1 MIVIAIY
8 HMSAKVVSRGAGRSA
23 VAASAYLSCS
33 RMYNDYD
40 GVQHDYTRK
49 QGLIFQ
55 EVLLPPKASPEWK
68 DREQFW
74 NAVERAEKTKDSRL
88 AREFVVALPIELPRK
103 AQISLLR
110 DFIQNN
116 FVDMGMCADFAIHDT
131 DGHNPHAHIL
141 LTVRPLETDG
151 TWQYKTQKEYLC
163 IRNGEEIGFTASEF
177 KDAQTKGWEKQY
189 PYKVG
194 KKKVYMAPSAAQEHG
209 YIRADKHP
217 KSTRFGRQN
226 PVSEQWNSEAQL
238 REWRKAWA
246 DAVNHTL
253 QEHQIDT
260 RIDHRSFA
268 DQGRDEQPTIHEG
281 YHARDMEKKGLISDR
296 CEINRQ
302 IRKDNRL
309 FRELKRQV
317 EKLTKTVSENIHSV
331 AKRLEQLRGTMI
343 MIRYYL
349 FHNRMQASSTREWIS
364 MITPVLKKYKAI
376 TKTIRTKQ
384 TEKKSLQAQ
393 KKKLSFLQPVQYYQ
407 ISQKITTLTEDIE
420 ELLSQKERLICDNY
434 FHNESEIKTS
444 EIALKNQKDFLKK
457 LDAQYDNL
465 SDQLTENQKK
475 YQEIK
480 ADVSPEKSA
489 ELFDARVDER
499 DMIRDQVY
507 QKLYATMGQKFDASL
522 FHESVSDIDDRLG
535 EDPEAFHDRTYQK
548 RIAREMER
556 RKEQSV
562 RLKKKVHNHG
572 EYPKVCVNLQT
583 DVR

>member
-1 MIVIAIY
+1 MIFIAIY
-8 HMSAKVVSRGAGRSA
+8 HMSAKVVSRGSGRSA

-49 QGLIFQ
+49 HGLVYR
-55 EVLLPPKASPEWK
+55 EVILPPMAPPEWK
-68 DREQFW
+68 DREQLW
-74 NAVERAEKTKDSRL
+74 NSVERAEKTKDSRL
-88 AREFVVALPIELPRK
+88 AREFVVALPIELSK
-103 AQISLLR
+103 ESQISFLR
-110 DFIQNN
+110 DFIQKN
-116 FVDMGMCADFAIHDT
+116 FVDMGMCADFAIHGT

-141 LTVRPLETDG
+141 LTVRPLEADG

-163 IRNGEEIGFTASEF
+163 IRNGEERGFTAAEF
-177 KDAQTKGWEKQY
+177 KTAQQEGWEKQY

-194 KKKVYMAPSAAQEHG
+194 KKKVYMPPSAAQEHG
-209 YIRADKHP
+209 YIRVDKHP

-226 PVSEQWNSEAQL
+226 PVSEQWNSEEQL
-238 REWRKAWA
+238 CDWRKAWA

-253 QEHQIDT
+253 QEHQINA
-260 RIDHRSFA
+260 RVDHRSFA

-302 IRKDNRL
+302 ILSDNRL

-317 EKLTKTVSENIHSV
+317 EKLTKTVSENIHSI
-331 AKRLEQLRGTMI
+331 AKQLEQLRGTMI

-349 FHNRMQASSTREWIS
+349 FHNRMQASSAREWIS
-364 MITPVLKKYKAI
+364 MITPVLKRYKAI

-384 TEKKSLQAQ
+384 TEKKSLQSQ
-393 KKKLSFLQPVQYYQ
+393 KKKLSFLQPVKYYQ

-434 FHNESEIKTS
+434 FHNESEIKAS
-444 EIALKNQKDFLKK
+444 EIPLKKQKDFLGK
-457 LDAQYDNL
+457 LDLQYEDL
-465 SDQLTENQKK
+465 SIQLTENQKLFQK
-475 YQEIK
+475 IK
-480 ADVSPEKSA
+480 SDVRSEKSE

-499 DMIRDQVY
+499 DTIRDQIY
-507 QKLYATMGQKFDASL
+507 EKLYETLGQKFDASL

-535 EDPEAFHDRTYQK
+535 ENPEIFRECASKK
-548 RIAREMER
+548 RIARER
-556 RKEQSV
+556 RKDQPTRQKEKFHDHE
-562 RLKKKVHNHG
+562 R
-572 EYPKVCVNLQT
+572 
-583 DVR
+583 

>member
-68 DREQFW
+68 DREQLW

-163 IRNGEEIGFTASEF
+163 IRNGEEKGFTASEF

-317 EKLTKTVSENIHSV
+317 EKLKKTVSENIHSV

-364 MITPVLKKYKAI
+364 MITPVLKKYKTI

-556 RKEQSV
+556 RKEQPV
-562 RLKKKVHNHG
+562 RLKKKVHNH
-572 EYPKVCVNLQT
+572 E
-583 DVR
+583 R

>member
-1 MIVIAIY
+1 M
-8 HMSAKVVSRGAGRSA
+8 
-23 VAASAYLSCS
+23 
-33 RMYNDYD
+33 
-40 GVQHDYTRK
+40 
-49 QGLIFQ
+49 
-55 EVLLPPKASPEWK
+55 
-68 DREQFW
+68 
-74 NAVERAEKTKDSRL
+74 ERAEKTKDSRL
-88 AREFVVALPIELPRK
+88 AREFVVALPIELSK
-103 AQISLLR
+103 ESQISFLR
-110 DFIQNN
+110 DFIQKN

-163 IRNGEEIGFTASEF
+163 IRNGEEKGFTASEF
-177 KDAQTKGWEKQY
+177 KAAQTEGWEKQY

-194 KKKVYMAPSAAQEHG
+194 GKKVYMTPSAAQEHG

-226 PVSEQWNSEAQL
+226 PVSEQWNSEEQL
-238 REWRKAWA
+238 RDWRKAWA

-253 QEHQIDT
+253 QEHQIDAQV
-260 RIDHRSFA
+260 DHRSFA

-302 IRKDNRL
+302 IQSDNRL

-317 EKLTKTVSENIHSV
+317 EKLAKTVSENIHSI

-349 FHNRMQASSTREWIS
+349 FHNRMQASSAREWIS

-384 TEKKSLQAQ
+384 TEKKSLQSQ

-420 ELLSQKERLICDNY
+420 ELLSQKERLLCDNY
-434 FHNESEIKTS
+434 FHNESEIKAS
-444 EIALKNQKDFLKK
+444 EISLKNQKDFLEK
-457 LDAQYDNL
+457 LDLQYEDF
-465 SDQLTENQKK
+465 SIKLTENQKLF
-475 YQEIK
+475 QEIK
-480 ADVSPEKSA
+480 ADVSPEKSE

-499 DMIRDQVY
+499 DTIRDHVY

-522 FHESVSDIDDRLG
+522 FHDSVRDIDNRLG
-535 EDPEAFHDRTYQK
+535 EDSEAFRKRVSQK
-548 RIAREMER
+548 RIEQEIER
-556 RKEQSV
+556 RKNQPV
-562 RLKKKVHNHG
+562 RQKRKNQNH
-572 EYPKVCVNLQT
+572 E
-583 DVR
+583 R

>member
-8 HMSAKVVSRGAGRSA
+8 HMSAKVGSRGAGRSA

-68 DREQFW
+68 DREQLW

-163 IRNGEEIGFTASEF
+163 IRNGEEKGFTASEF

-480 ADVSPEKSA
+480 ADVSPKKSA

-556 RKEQSV
+556 RKEQPV
-562 RLKKKVHNHG
+562 RLKKKVHNH
-572 EYPKVCVNLQT
+572 E
-583 DVR
+583 R

>member
-1 MIVIAIY
+1 MIFIAIY
-8 HMSAKVVSRGAGRSA
+8 HMSAKVVSRDSGRSA

-40 GVQHDYTRK
+40 GIQHDYTRK
-49 QGLIFQ
+49 HGLVYR
-55 EVLLPPKASPEWK
+55 EVILPPMAPPEWK
-68 DREQFW
+68 DREQLW
-74 NAVERAEKTKDSRL
+74 NSVERAEKTKDSRL
-88 AREFVVALPIELPRK
+88 AREFVVALPIELSK
-103 AQISLLR
+103 ESQISFLR
-110 DFIQNN
+110 DFIQKN

-141 LTVRPLETDG
+141 LTVRPLEADG

-163 IRNGEEIGFTASEF
+163 IRNGEEKGFTASEF
-177 KDAQTKGWEKQY
+177 KAAQTEGWEKQY

-194 KKKVYMAPSAAQEHG
+194 KKKVYMTPSAAQEHS

-226 PVSEQWNSEAQL
+226 PVSEQWNSEEQL
-238 REWRKAWA
+238 CDWRKAWA

-253 QEHQIDT
+253 QEHQIDA
-260 RIDHRSFA
+260 RVDHRSFA

-302 IRKDNRL
+302 IRSDNRL
-309 FRELKRQV
+309 FRELKRQA
-317 EKLTKTVSENIHSV
+317 EKLAKTVSENIHSI

-349 FHNRMQASSTREWIS
+349 FHNRMQASSAREWIS

-384 TEKKSLQAQ
+384 TEKKSLHAQ

-420 ELLSQKERLICDNY
+420 ELLSQKERLLCDNY

-444 EIALKNQKDFLKK
+444 EISLKNQKDFLKK
-457 LDAQYDNL
+457 LDMQYDNL
-465 SDQLTENQKK
+465 SDQLTENQKLF
-475 YQEIK
+475 QEIK
-480 ADVSPEKSA
+480 ADVSPEKSE

-499 DMIRDQVY
+499 DTIRNQIY
-507 QKLYATMGQKFDASL
+507 GKLYETMEHKFDASL
-522 FHESVSDIDDRLG
+522 FHDSVRDIDNRLG
-535 EDPEAFHDRTYQK
+535 EDPDSFGQCASQK
-548 RIAREMER
+548 RIKYEREH
-556 RKEQSV
+556 RKIQPIRHKNKFHEHD
-562 RLKKKVHNHG
+562 R
-572 EYPKVCVNLQT
+572 
-583 DVR
+583 

>member
-1 MIVIAIY
+1 MIFIAIY

-49 QGLIFQ
+49 HGLIFQ
-55 EVLLPPKASPEWK
+55 EVLLPPMAPPKWK
-68 DREQFW
+68 DREQLW
-74 NAVERAEKTKDSRL
+74 NSVERAEKTKDSRL
-88 AREFVVALPIELPRK
+88 AREFVVALPIELSK
-103 AQISLLR
+103 ESQISFLR
-110 DFIQNN
+110 DFIQKN

-163 IRNGEEIGFTASEF
+163 IRNGEEKGFTASEF
-177 KDAQTKGWEKQY
+177 KAAQTEGWEKQY

-194 KKKVYMAPSAAQEHG
+194 GKKVYMTPSAAQEHG

-226 PVSEQWNSEAQL
+226 PVSEQWNSEEQL
-238 REWRKAWA
+238 RDWRKAWA

-253 QEHQIDT
+253 QEHQIDAQV
-260 RIDHRSFA
+260 DHRSFA

-302 IRKDNRL
+302 IQSDNRL

-317 EKLTKTVSENIHSV
+317 EKLAKTVSENIHSI

-349 FHNRMQASSTREWIS
+349 FHNRMQASSAREWIS

-384 TEKKSLQAQ
+384 TEKESLQSQ
-393 KKKLSFLQPVQYYQ
+393 KKELSFLQPVKYYQ

-420 ELLSQKERLICDNY
+420 ELLSQKERLIHDNY
-434 FHNESEIKTS
+434 YYNESEIKTS
-444 EIALKNQKDFLKK
+444 ESSLQRQKDFLKK
-457 LDAQYDNL
+457 LDVQYDNL
-465 SDQLTENQKK
+465 SDQLTKNLKLF
-475 YQEIK
+475 QEIK
-480 ADVSPEKSA
+480 ADVSPEKSK
-489 ELFDARVDER
+489 ELLDARVDVR
-499 DMIRDQVY
+499 NTVRDQVY
-507 QKLYATMGQKFDASL
+507 GKIYETMGQKFDASL

-535 EDPEAFHDRTYQK
+535 EDSEAFRDRAFQK
-548 RIAREMER
+548 RSTRELER
-556 RKEQSV
+556 RKDHSV
-562 RLKKKVHNHG
+562 QKNGKNYSYER
-572 EYPKVCVNLQT
+572 
-583 DVR
+583 

>member
-1 MIVIAIY
+1 MIFIAIY
-8 HMSAKVVSRGAGRSA
+8 HMSAKVVSRGSGRSA

-49 QGLIFQ
+49 HGLVYR
-55 EVLLPPKASPEWK
+55 EVILPPMAPPEWK
-68 DREQFW
+68 DREQLW
-74 NAVERAEKTKDSRL
+74 NSVERAEKTKDSRL
-88 AREFVVALPIELPRK
+88 AREFVVALPIELSK
-103 AQISLLR
+103 ESQISFLR
-110 DFIQNN
+110 DFIQKN
-116 FVDMGMCADFAIHDT
+116 FVDMGMCADFAIHGT

-141 LTVRPLETDG
+141 LTVRPLEADG

-163 IRNGEEIGFTASEF
+163 IRNGEERGFTAAEF
-177 KDAQTKGWEKQY
+177 KTAQQEGWEKQY

-194 KKKVYMAPSAAQEHG
+194 KKKVYMTPSAAQEHG
-209 YIRADKHP
+209 YIRVDKHP

-226 PVSEQWNSEAQL
+226 PVSEQWNSEEQL
-238 REWRKAWA
+238 CDWRKAWA

-253 QEHQIDT
+253 QEHQINA
-260 RIDHRSFA
+260 RVDHRSFA

-302 IRKDNRL
+302 IRSDNRL

-317 EKLTKTVSENIHSV
+317 EKLTKTVSENIHSI
-331 AKRLEQLRGTMI
+331 AKQLEQLRGTMI

-434 FHNESEIKTS
+434 FHNESEIKAS
-444 EIALKNQKDFLKK
+444 EIPLKKQKDFLGK
-457 LDAQYDNL
+457 LDLQYEDL
-465 SDQLTENQKK
+465 SIQLTENQKLFQK
-475 YQEIK
+475 IK
-480 ADVSPEKSA
+480 SDVRSEKSE

-499 DMIRDQVY
+499 DTIRDQIY
-507 QKLYATMGQKFDASL
+507 EKLYETLGQKFDASL

-535 EDPEAFHDRTYQK
+535 ENPEIFRECASKK
-548 RIAREMER
+548 RIARER
-556 RKEQSV
+556 RKDQPTRQKEKFHDHE
-562 RLKKKVHNHG
+562 R
-572 EYPKVCVNLQT
+572 
-583 DVR
+583 

>member
-68 DREQFW
+68 DREQLW

-163 IRNGEEIGFTASEF
+163 IRNGEEKGFTASEF

-522 FHESVSDIDDRLG
+522 FHESDSDIDDRLG

-556 RKEQSV
+556 RKEQPV
-562 RLKKKVHNHG
+562 RLKKKVHNH
-572 EYPKVCVNLQT
+572 E
-583 DVR
+583 R

>member
-1 MIVIAIY
+1 MAIY

-68 DREQFW
+68 DREQLW

-163 IRNGEEIGFTASEF
+163 IRNGEEKGFTASEF

-556 RKEQSV
+556 RKEQPV
-562 RLKKKVHNHG
+562 RLKKKVHNH
-572 EYPKVCVNLQT
+572 E
-583 DVR
+583 R

>member
-68 DREQFW
+68 DREQLW

-163 IRNGEEIGFTASEF
+163 IRNGEEKGFTASEF

-317 EKLTKTVSENIHSV
+317 EKLTETVSENIHSV

-556 RKEQSV
+556 RKEQPV
-562 RLKKKVHNHG
+562 RLKKKVHNH
-572 EYPKVCVNLQT
+572 E
-583 DVR
+583 R

>member
-1 MIVIAIY
+1 MIFIAIY

-49 QGLIFQ
+49 HGLVYQ
-55 EVLLPPKASPEWK
+55 EVFLPPMAPPEWK
-68 DREQFW
+68 DREQLW

-88 AREFVVALPIELPRK
+88 AREFVVALPIELSK
-103 AQISLLR
+103 EAQISFLR
-110 DFIQNN
+110 DFIQKN

-141 LTVRPLETDG
+141 LTVRPLEADG

-163 IRNGEEIGFTASEF
+163 VRNGEEKDFTASEF
-177 KDAQTKGWEKQY
+177 KAAQTEGWEKQY

-194 KKKVYMAPSAAQEHG
+194 KKKVYMTPSAAQGHG

-226 PVSEQWNSEAQL
+226 PVSEQWNSEEQL
-238 REWRKAWA
+238 CDWRKAWA

-253 QEHQIDT
+253 QEHQIDA

-268 DQGRDEQPTIHEG
+268 DQGHDEQPAIHEG

-302 IRKDNRL
+302 IRSDNRL
-309 FRELKRQV
+309 FRELKQQA
-317 EKLTKTVSENIHSV
+317 EKLAKTVSENIHSI

-349 FHNRMQASSTREWIS
+349 FHNRMQASSAREWIS

-376 TKTIRTKQ
+376 TKAIRTKQ
-384 TEKKSLQAQ
+384 SEKESLQSQ

-420 ELLSQKERLICDNY
+420 ELLSQKERLICNNY

-444 EIALKNQKDFLKK
+444 EITLKNQKDFLKK
-457 LDAQYDNL
+457 LDVQYDNL
-465 SDQLTENQKK
+465 SDQLTENQKRFQK
-475 YQEIK
+475 IK
-480 ADVSPEKSA
+480 ADVTPEKSE

-499 DMIRDQVY
+499 DTVRDQIY
-507 QKLYATMGQKFDASL
+507 QKLYATMGQRFDASL
-522 FHESVSDIDDRLG
+522 FHESVSDIDHLLG
-535 EDPEAFHDRTYQK
+535 EDLETFREQAYQK
-548 RIAREMER
+548 RALWKMER
-556 RKEQSV
+556 RKKQPV
-562 RLKKKVHNHG
+562 QLKKKVHDH
-572 EYPKVCVNLQT
+572 E
-583 DVR
+583 R

>member
-1 MIVIAIY
+1 
-8 HMSAKVVSRGAGRSA
+8 MSAKVVSRGAGRSA

-40 GVQHDYTRK
+40 GVRHDYTRK
-49 QGLIFQ
+49 HGLIFQ
-55 EVLLPPKASPEWK
+55 EVLLPPMAPPEWK
-68 DREQFW
+68 DREQLW
-74 NAVERAEKTKDSRL
+74 NAVEQTEKTKDSRL
-88 AREFVVALPIELPRK
+88 AREFVVALPVELSK
-103 AQISLLR
+103 EAQISFLL
-110 DFIQNN
+110 DFIQKN

-141 LTVRPLETDG
+141 LTVRPLEADG

-163 IRNGEEIGFTASEF
+163 IKNGEEKGFTASEF
-177 KDAQTKGWEKQY
+177 KAAQTEGWEKQY

-194 KKKVYMAPSAAQEHG
+194 KKKVYMTPSEAREHG

-226 PVSEQWNSEAQL
+226 PVSEQWNSEEQL
-238 REWRKAWA
+238 RDWRKAWA

-253 QEHQIDT
+253 QEHQIDA
-260 RIDHRSFA
+260 RVDHRSFA

-302 IRKDNRL
+302 IRADNRL
-309 FRELKRQV
+309 IRELKRQV
-317 EKLTKTVSENIHSV
+317 EKLTKTVSQNIHSI

-349 FHNRMQASSTREWIS
+349 FHNRMQASFSREWIS
-364 MITPVLKKYKAI
+364 MITPILKKYKAV
-376 TKTIRTKQ
+376 TKAIQTKQ
-384 TEKKSLQAQ
+384 TEKKSLQSQ

-434 FHNESEIKTS
+434 FHNESEIKTCES
-444 EIALKNQKDFLKK
+444 SLKKQKDFLEK
-457 LDAQYDNL
+457 LDTQYDNL
-465 SDQLTENQKK
+465 SDQLTENQKLF
-475 YQEIK
+475 QEIK
-480 ADVSPEKSA
+480 ANVSPEKSE

-499 DMIRDQVY
+499 DKIRDQIY
-507 QKLYATMGQKFDASL
+507 EKLYETMRQKFDASI
-522 FHESVSDIDDRLG
+522 FHDSVSDIDDRLG
-535 EDPEAFHDRTYQK
+535 EDSEAFRECASKK
-548 RIAREMER
+548 RIAQEMER
-556 RKEQSV
+556 MKTQSV
-562 RLKKKVHNHG
+562 RQKKKIHDY
-572 EYPKVCVNLQT
+572 E
-583 DVR
+583 R

>member
-1 MIVIAIY
+1 MAIY

-33 RMYNDYD
+33 RMCNDYD

-68 DREQFW
+68 DREQLW

-163 IRNGEEIGFTASEF
+163 IRNGEEKGFTASEF

-457 LDAQYDNL
+457 LDAQYDIL

-556 RKEQSV
+556 RKEQPV
-562 RLKKKVHNHG
+562 RLKKKVHNH
-572 EYPKVCVNLQT
+572 E
-583 DVR
+583 R

>member
-1 MIVIAIY
+1 
-8 HMSAKVVSRGAGRSA
+8 
-23 VAASAYLSCS
+23 
-33 RMYNDYD
+33 
-40 GVQHDYTRK
+40 
-49 QGLIFQ
+49 
-55 EVLLPPKASPEWK
+55 
-68 DREQFW
+68 
-74 NAVERAEKTKDSRL
+74 
-88 AREFVVALPIELPRK
+88 
-103 AQISLLR
+103 
-110 DFIQNN
+110 
-116 FVDMGMCADFAIHDT
+116 
-131 DGHNPHAHIL
+131 
-141 LTVRPLETDG
+141 
-151 TWQYKTQKEYLC
+151 
-163 IRNGEEIGFTASEF
+163 
-177 KDAQTKGWEKQY
+177 
-189 PYKVG
+189 
-194 KKKVYMAPSAAQEHG
+194 MAPSAAQEHG

-562 RLKKKVHNHG
+562 RLKKKVHNH
-572 EYPKVCVNLQT
+572 E
-583 DVR
+583 R

>member
-8 HMSAKVVSRGAGRSA
+8 HMSAKVISRGAGRSA

-40 GVQHDYTRK
+40 GIQHDYTRK
-49 QGLIFQ
+49 HGLTYQ
-55 EVLLPPKASPEWK
+55 EVLLPSMAPPEWK
-68 DREQFW
+68 DREQLW
-74 NAVERAEKTKDSRL
+74 NAVEQAEKTKDSRL
-88 AREFVVALPIELPRK
+88 AREFVVALPIELPRES
-103 AQISLLR
+103 QITFLR
-110 DFIQNN
+110 DFIQKN
-116 FVDMGMCADFAIHDT
+116 FVTLGMCADFAIHDT

-141 LTVRPLETDG
+141 LTVRPMEADG
-151 TWQYKTQKEYLC
+151 SWQYKTQKEYLC
-163 IRNGEEIGFTASEF
+163 IRNGEERGFTAAEF
-177 KDAQTKGWEKQY
+177 KAAQREGWEKQY
-189 PYKVG
+189 AYKVG
-194 KKKVYMAPSAAQEHG
+194 KKKIYMTISAAQKEG
-209 YIRADKHP
+209 YLRADKHP

-226 PVSEQWNSEAQL
+226 PISEQWNSETQL
-238 REWRKAWA
+238 REWRKAWE

-253 QEHQIDT
+253 EAHQIDA
-260 RIDHRSFA
+260 RVDHRSFA
-268 DQGRDEQPTIHEG
+268 DQGRLEQPTIHEG
-281 YHARDMEKKGLISDR
+281 YHARDMEKRGFLSDR

-309 FRELKRQV
+309 LRELKKQV
-317 EKLTKTVSENIHSV
+317 EKLTSVVMDNIRSI
-331 AKRLEQLRGTMI
+331 ADALEKLRGTMI
-343 MIRYYL
+343 LLQYHL
-349 FHNRMQASSTREWIS
+349 LHNRSQASSVREWIDHF
-364 MITPVLKKYKAI
+364 TPVLSRYKGLTRKIKEKRAEKKTLA
-376 TKTIRTKQ
+376 
-384 TEKKSLQAQ
+384 TEKKALSL
-393 KKKLSFLQPVQYYQ
+393 LQPVRYYQ

-556 RKEQSV
+556 RKEQPV
-562 RLKKKVHNHG
+562 RLKKKVHNH
-572 EYPKVCVNLQT
+572 E
-583 DVR
+583 R

>member
-1 MIVIAIY
+1 MIFIAIY

-49 QGLIFQ
+49 HGLVYR
-55 EVLLPPKASPEWK
+55 EVILPPMAPPEWK
-68 DREQFW
+68 DRELLW
-74 NAVERAEKTKDSRL
+74 NAVERTEKTKDSRL
-88 AREFVVALPIELPRK
+88 AREFVVALPIELPK
-103 AQISLLR
+103 EAQISFLR
-110 DFIQNN
+110 DFIQKN
-116 FVDMGMCADFAIHDT
+116 FVDMGMCADVAIHDT

-141 LTVRPLETDG
+141 LTVRPLEADG

-163 IRNGEEIGFTASEF
+163 IRNGEEKGFTASEF
-177 KDAQTKGWEKQY
+177 KTAQTEGWEKQY

-194 KKKVYMAPSAAQEHG
+194 KKKVYMTPSAAQEHG
-209 YIRADKHP
+209 YIRTDKHP

-226 PVSEQWNSEAQL
+226 PISEQWNSEEQL
-238 REWRKAWA
+238 CDWRKAWA
-246 DAVNHTL
+246 DAVNQTL
-253 QEHQIDT
+253 QEHQIDA
-260 RIDHRSFA
+260 RVDHRSFA

-302 IRKDNRL
+302 IRSDNRL

-317 EKLTKTVSENIHSV
+317 EKLTKIVSENIHSI

-343 MIRYYL
+343 IIRYYL
-349 FHNRMQASSTREWIS
+349 FHNRMQASSAKEWIS
-364 MITPVLKKYKAI
+364 MITPVLKKYNAI

-384 TEKKSLQAQ
+384 TEKKSLQSQ

-444 EIALKNQKDFLKK
+444 EISLKNQKDFLKK
-457 LDAQYDNL
+457 LDVQYDDL
-465 SDQLTENQKK
+465 SNQLTENQKLFRK
-475 YQEIK
+475 IK
-480 ADVSPEKSA
+480 ADVRPEKSE

-499 DMIRDQVY
+499 DKIRDQVY
-507 QKLYATMGQKFDASL
+507 QKLYATMGQKFNASL

-535 EDPEAFHDRTYQK
+535 EDSEAFRECASKK
-548 RIAREMER
+548 RIAQEMECM
-556 RKEQSV
+556 KTQSV
-562 RLKKKVHNHG
+562 RQKTKIHDY
-572 EYPKVCVNLQT
+572 E
-583 DVR
+583 R

>member
-68 DREQFW
+68 DREQLW

-163 IRNGEEIGFTASEF
+163 IRNGEEKGFTASEF

-364 MITPVLKKYKAI
+364 MITPVLKKYKTI

-556 RKEQSV
+556 RKEQPV
-562 RLKKKVHNHG
+562 RLKKKVHNH
-572 EYPKVCVNLQT
+572 E
-583 DVR
+583 R

>member
-68 DREQFW
+68 DREQLW

-163 IRNGEEIGFTASEF
+163 IRNGEEKGFTASEF

-194 KKKVYMAPSAAQEHG
+194 KKKVYMTPSAAQEHG

-556 RKEQSV
+556 RKEQPV
-562 RLKKKVHNHG
+562 RLKKKVHNH
-572 EYPKVCVNLQT
+572 E
-583 DVR
+583 R